1 MTKQNSEQEI
11 IGFLLGESALDGR
24 WFSEAAEEE
33 RGNFWWRKYLRKAI
47 EARPNQPDKGKE
59 IDELRAHIERLR
71 EALIETHKQLNI
83 ERGMK
88 VEQAQIHAEVLCP
101 KINPAQSLQAYH
113 DSIVE
118 KCASV
123 ADEYGH
129 TDNVIARDIRELKEQ
144 K

>member
-1 MTKQNSEQEI
+1 MTKQNSEQE
-11 IGFLLGESALDGR
+11 LTSNVPYRESFQRG
-24 WFSEAAEEE
+24 AAS
-33 RGNFWWRKYLRKAI
+33 RDR
-47 EARPNQPDKGKE
+47 E

-71 EALIETHKQLNI
+71 EMIIEAMEWNWLDDDAP
-83 ERGMK
+83 ERF
-88 VEQAQIHAEVLCP
+88 ELDEIT
-101 KINPAQSLQAYH
+101 PAQSLSAYH